1 MFSKNYSPNLYFPLM
16 YISPYRNQVFCRPPD
31 HSHLKLPW
39 ISKTK
44 PHPPS
49 SIQTS
54 SPLSSSLKHTAPYQ
68 PPPLISLFCI
78 QKERKKIFHKSL
90 GNMRT
95 SPSSCML
102 QSRDGVAMIVDTI
115 IYTQIHHPKPMQND
129 MYQNTAITAKSTG
142 ARSGS
147 IRHPRAA
154 AMNTMLLSKS
164 CSTFALVAMS
174 SLY

>member
-1 MFSKNYSPNLYFPLM
+1 
-16 YISPYRNQVFCRPPD
+16 
-31 HSHLKLPW
+31 
-39 ISKTK
+39 
-44 PHPPS
+44 
-49 SIQTS
+49 
-54 SPLSSSLKHTAPYQ
+54 
-68 PPPLISLFCI
+68 
-78 QKERKKIFHKSL
+78 
-90 GNMRT
+90 
-95 SPSSCML
+95 ML

-142 ARSGS
+142 ARSGL